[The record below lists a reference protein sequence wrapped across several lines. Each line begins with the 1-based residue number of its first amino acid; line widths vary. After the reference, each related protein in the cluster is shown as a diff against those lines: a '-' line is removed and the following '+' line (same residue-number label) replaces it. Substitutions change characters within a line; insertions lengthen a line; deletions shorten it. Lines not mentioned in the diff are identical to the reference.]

1 MTEKDIQ
8 DILLKENFAKKTKL
22 NGNKDDKRLKM
33 LIKLGKEKLEKDLD
47 VKYIARSFNELKQLK
62 KLLLDKGERMLF
74 NNQRAYLLEE

>member
-1 MTEKDIQ
+1 MTEKDVQ

-33 LIKLGKEKLEKDLD
+33 LMKLGKEKLEKDLD